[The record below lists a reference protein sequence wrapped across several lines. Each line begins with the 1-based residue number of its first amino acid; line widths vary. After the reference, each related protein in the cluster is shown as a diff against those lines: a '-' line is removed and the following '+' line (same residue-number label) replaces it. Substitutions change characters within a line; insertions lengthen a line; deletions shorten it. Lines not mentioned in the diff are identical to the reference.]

1 MKSTVRDAVFAM
13 EFAEDAPALV
23 RNVVAVS
30 WTTDVLRV
38 LKQIR
43 DEATT
48 RAKEDD
54 EDAFIHLPFANL
66 RAQLHLEIDDW
77 AAVKDDIGLRSLYVP
92 SGDPEAWGFLDSAD
106 PRGTV
111 KKVKDAFAR

>member
-38 LKQIR
+38 LK
-43 DEATT
+43 
-48 RAKEDD
+48 
-54 EDAFIHLPFANL
+54 
-66 RAQLHLEIDDW
+66 
-77 AAVKDDIGLRSLYVP
+77 
-92 SGDPEAWGFLDSAD
+92 
-106 PRGTV
+106 
-111 KKVKDAFAR
+111 